1 MKKSAKKFKLSPL
14 RTIILGYF
22 CIILLGAL
30 LLCLPIS
37 ARSGQWT
44 NFFDALFTATSATC
58 VTGLVV
64 FDTYTYWSVFGQLII
79 LLMIQVGGIGFM
91 TLAISAL
98 TLTKHKIGLRSRYT
112 LQESVNASQVG
123 GIVRMTRFILIGA
136 AVFEISGAVLL
147 SIRFCP
153 QYGLWKGLY
162 FAVFHSVSAFCNA
175 GFDLMGG
182 SGEFSSLTQYAS
194 DPLVNFV
201 VILLI
206 IIGGI
211 GFFVWS
217 DLKTNKFC
225 FRRYKLHTKVVL
237 VTTAALIVIPFLFM
251 LLTERNNPIF
261 EGAPLTYLLSCL
273 FQTVTTRTAGF
284 NTADLTALSDATILC
299 MIFLMIIGGSPSSTA
314 GGLKTTTL
322 AMLVA
327 SLASIFKKRKNISC
341 FRRRISDNALLQI
354 ISITALYTLLFF
366 GCSMLICAFDS
377 VSVKE
382 ALFETASAIG
392 TVGVSL
398 GGITAGL
405 STASHLVLMALMF
418 FGRVGGLTI
427 LLAFRDQQSATP
439 SKYPVENITIG

>member
-1 MKKSAKKFKLSPL
+1 MKTTVKKFRLSPL

-22 CIILLGAL
+22 CIIIFGAL

-37 ARSGQWT
+37 ARSGHWT
-44 NFFDALFTATSATC
+44 NLLDALFTATSATC

-64 FDTYTYWSVFGQLII
+64 FDTYTYWSVFGQIVI

-91 TLAISAL
+91 TLAISAM

-123 GIVRMTRFILIGA
+123 GIVRMTRFILIGTA
-136 AVFEISGAVLL
+136 FFEICGAVFL
-147 SIRFCP
+147 SFRFCP
-153 QYGLWKGLY
+153 QFGFWKGLY
-162 FAVFHSVSAFCNA
+162 FAVFHAVSAFCNA

-182 SGEFSSLTQYAS
+182 NGAFSSLTRYGA
-194 DPLVNFV
+194 DPLVNLV
-201 VILLI
+201 VIALI

-217 DLKTNKFC
+217 DIAANKFR

-237 VTTAALIVIPFLFM
+237 STTAALLLIPFFFFLF
-251 LLTERNNPIF
+251 TERNNPNF
-261 EGAPLTYLLSCL
+261 VGHPLTYIFSCL

-284 NTADLTALSDATILC
+284 NTADLTALSDATVLC
-299 MIFLMIIGGSPSSTA
+299 MIFLMLVGGSPSSTA

-322 AMLVA
+322 AMLVS
-327 SLASIFKKRKNISC
+327 SLLSVFKKRKSITC
-341 FRRRISDNALLQI
+341 FHRRISDDTLLHI
-354 ISITALYTLLFF
+354 ISITALYILLFF
-366 GCSMLICAFDS
+366 GCGMLLSAFDNIT
-377 VSVKE
+377 VKE

-392 TVGVSL
+392 TVGL
-398 GGITAGL
+398 TLGITPGL

-418 FGRVGGLTI
+418 FGRVGGLTL
-427 LLAFRDQQSATP
+427 LLAFHDHQSATP
-439 SKYPVENITIG
+439 SKYPVEKITIG

>member
-1 MKKSAKKFKLSPL
+1 MKKNAKKFRLSPL
-14 RTIILGYF
+14 RTIILGYC
-22 CIILLGAL
+22 CIILLGAV

-37 ARSGQWT
+37 ARNGHWT

-98 TLTKHKIGLRSRYT
+98 TLTKHKIGLHSRYT

-123 GIVRMTRFILIGA
+123 GIVRMTRFILIGT
-136 AVFEISGAVLL
+136 AVFEISGTVFLAM
-147 SIRFCP
+147 RFCP
-153 QYGLWKGLY
+153 QYGFWKGLY
-162 FAVFHSVSAFCNA
+162 FAVFHAVSAFCNA

-182 SGEFSSLTQYAS
+182 NGAFSSLTQYAA
-194 DPLVNFV
+194 DPLVNLV
-201 VILLI
+201 VMTLI

-217 DLKTNKFC
+217 DLKINKFR

-237 VTTAALIVIPFLFM
+237 VTTAALIVFPFLFM
-251 LLTERNNPIF
+251 LLTERNNPNF
-261 EGAPLTYLLSCL
+261 SGAPLTYLLSCL

-284 NTADLTALSDATILC
+284 NTADLTALSDATVLC

-327 SLASIFKKRKNISC
+327 SLASIFKKRKIISC
-341 FRRRISDNALLQI
+341 FRRRIGDNVLLQI

-366 GCSMLICAFDS
+366 GCAMLICAFDS

-392 TVGVSL
+392 TVGLSL
-398 GGITAGL
+398 GITAGL
-405 STASHLVLMALMF
+405 STASHLVLMVLMF

-427 LLAFRDQQSATP
+427 LLAFHDQQSATP

>member
-1 MKKSAKKFKLSPL
+1 MKNANKKFRLSPL

-22 CIILLGAL
+22 CIILLGAA
-30 LLCLPIS
+30 LLCLPFS
-37 ARSGQWT
+37 SRSGDWT

-64 FDTYTYWSVFGQLII
+64 FDTYTYWSVFGQIVI

-123 GIVRMTRFILIGA
+123 GIVRMTRFILIGTA
-136 AVFEISGAVLL
+136 FFEISGAVLL
-147 SIRFCP
+147 AFRFCP
-153 QYGLWKGLY
+153 QYGFLKGIY
-162 FAVFHSVSAFCNA
+162 FSIFHAVSAFCNA

-182 SGEFSSLTQYAS
+182 NGAFSSLTAYAS

-201 VILLI
+201 IMLLI
-206 IIGGI
+206 IVGGI

-217 DLKTNKFC
+217 DIKTAKFR

-237 VTTAALIVIPFLFM
+237 VTTAALIIVPFLFM
-251 LLTERNNPIF
+251 LLAERANPDYTD
-261 EGAPLTYLLSCL
+261 APLTYTLSCL

-284 NTADLTALSDATILC
+284 NTVNLTALSDATILC
-299 MIFLMIIGGSPSSTA
+299 MIFLMLIGGSPSSTA

-322 AMLVA
+322 AMLVT
-327 SLASIFKKRKNISC
+327 SLFSVFKKRKNISC
-341 FRRRISDNALLQI
+341 FGRRISDDALLQI
-354 ISITALYTLLFF
+354 ISITALYFLLFF
-366 GCSMLICAFDS
+366 GCSMLICALDDIS
-377 VSVKE
+377 AKE

-392 TVGVSL
+392 TVGLSL
-398 GGITAGL
+398 GITASL
-405 STASHLVLMALMF
+405 STASHLLLMMLMF
-418 FGRVGGLTI
+418 FGRVGGLTL
-427 LLAFRDQQSATP
+427 LLAFHDQQSATP
-439 SKYPVENITIG
+439 SKYPVEKITIG

>member
-1 MKKSAKKFKLSPL
+1 MKNTVKKFRLSPL

-22 CIILLGAL
+22 CIILFGAF

-37 ARSGQWT
+37 ARSGHWT
-44 NFFDALFTATSATC
+44 NLFDALFTATSATC

-64 FDTYTYWSVFGQLII
+64 FDTYSYWSVFGQIVI

-91 TLAISAL
+91 TLAISAM

-123 GIVRMTRFILIGA
+123 GIVRMTRFILIGTA
-136 AVFEISGAVLL
+136 IFEISGAVLL
-147 SIRFCP
+147 AFRFCP
-153 QYGLWKGLY
+153 QFGLWKGLY

-182 SGEFSSLTQYAS
+182 NGAFSSLTQYGA
-194 DPLVNFV
+194 DPLVNL
-201 VILLI
+201 VIIALI
-206 IIGGI
+206 IVGGI

-217 DLKTNKFC
+217 DISANKFR

-237 VTTAALIVIPFLFM
+237 ATTAALILIPFLFF
-251 LLTERNNPIF
+251 LCTERNNPNF
-261 EGAPLTYLLSCL
+261 AGQPLTYIFSCL

-299 MIFLMIIGGSPSSTA
+299 MIFLMLIGGSPSSTA

-322 AMLVA
+322 AMLVS
-327 SLASIFKKRKNISC
+327 SLFSVFKKRKSITC
-341 FRRRISDNALLQI
+341 FRRRISDDALLQI
-354 ISITALYTLLFF
+354 ISITALYILLFF
-366 GCSMLICAFDS
+366 GCGMLLSAFDNIT
-377 VSVKE
+377 VKE

-392 TVGVSL
+392 TVGLSL
-398 GGITAGL
+398 GITAGL
-405 STASHLVLMALMF
+405 STASHFVLMVLMF
-418 FGRVGGLTI
+418 FGRVGGLTL
-427 LLAFRDQQSATP
+427 LLAFHDQQSVTP
-439 SKYPVENITIG
+439 SKYPIEKITIG

>member
-1 MKKSAKKFKLSPL
+1 
-14 RTIILGYF
+14 
-22 CIILLGAL
+22 
-30 LLCLPIS
+30 
-37 ARSGQWT
+37 
-44 NFFDALFTATSATC
+44 
-58 VTGLVV
+58 
-64 FDTYTYWSVFGQLII
+64 
-79 LLMIQVGGIGFM
+79 
-91 TLAISAL
+91 
-98 TLTKHKIGLRSRYT
+98 
-112 LQESVNASQVG
+112 
-123 GIVRMTRFILIGA
+123 
-136 AVFEISGAVLL
+136 
-147 SIRFCP
+147 
-153 QYGLWKGLY
+153 
-162 FAVFHSVSAFCNA
+162 
-175 GFDLMGG
+175 MGG
-182 SGEFSSLTQYAS
+182 NGAFSSLTQYAA
-194 DPLVNFV
+194 DPLVNLV
-201 VILLI
+201 VMALI

-217 DLKTNKFC
+217 DLKTNKFR

-251 LLTERNNPIF
+251 LLTERNNPNF
-261 EGAPLTYLLSCL
+261 AGAPLTYLLSCL

-284 NTADLTALSDATILC
+284 NTADLTALSDATVLC

-341 FRRRISDNALLQI
+341 FRRRISDNVLLQI

-366 GCSMLICAFDS
+366 GCAMLICAFDS
-377 VSVKE
+377 ISVKE

-392 TVGVSL
+392 TVGL
-398 GGITAGL
+398 TLGITASL

-427 LLAFRDQQSATP
+427 LLAFHDQQSVTP